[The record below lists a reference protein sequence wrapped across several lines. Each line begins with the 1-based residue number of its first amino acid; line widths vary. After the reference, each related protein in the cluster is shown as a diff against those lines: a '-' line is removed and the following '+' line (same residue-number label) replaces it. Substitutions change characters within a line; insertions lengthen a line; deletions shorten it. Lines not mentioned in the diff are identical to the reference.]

1 MKVRERENCC
11 WPARLKIIEWMKCK
25 EVKWLMIF
33 LWNMPSS
40 NLNTIYLHFEFWSCA
55 MCLYVCVCLWQHQT
69 TSTLNSINITDRL
82 VWSHTHKHWS
92 YYVMR
97 CELTWYWFL
106 CEWTHKWLHPFHTL
120 ALTLCNFKNE
130 QYMRISQVYT
140 KHIHTHIV
148 AIIVKND
155 VV

>member
-1 MKVRERENCC
+1 
-11 WPARLKIIEWMKCK
+11 
-25 EVKWLMIF
+25 
-33 LWNMPSS
+33 MPSS

-120 ALTLCNFKNE
+120 ALTLCNFEKE
-130 QYMRISQVYT
+130 QYMRISALHTKKSQASKEEIYT
-140 KHIHTHIV
+140 QILSLLLLKMMSFNVRWQRGSKFFCETHN
-148 AIIVKND
+148 KR
-155 VV
+155 